1 MERKFKLPENSRKI
15 AFLTLFLLFGITSAF
30 GQKNASLS
38 KDKWYQPIIERH
50 KIDINYYNYKNTFT
64 LVKPDT
70 TLNEKCLELGN
81 SDSFKSGKVAFKDFV
96 LITLQ
101 NDGIY
106 WIVRS
111 MVAHHD
117 FDENVLEIGKSTLE
131 SFNLNSKDINPISI
145 DTIKT
150 TRYDI
155 NRLTMELTK

>member
-1 MERKFKLPENSRKI
+1 MERKFKLPGNSRKI
-15 AFLTLFLLFGITSAF
+15 VFFSLVLLFGITSTF
-30 GQKNASLS
+30 GQKNALPT

-50 KIDINYYNYKNTFT
+50 KIDLNLYNYKNTFT

-81 SDSFKSGKVAFKDFV
+81 SDSFKTGKVNFKDFV

-111 MVAHHD
+111 RVAHHD
-117 FDENVLEIGKSTLE
+117 FDKNILEIGKSTYE
-131 SFNLNSKDINPISI
+131 SFSLNSKDINPISI
-145 DTIKT
+145 DTIKA

-155 NRLTMELTK
+155 NSLTMELTK